1 MQERR
6 VMNKKLLE
14 IGKETLRVAIL
25 AVVSYLLTAGVIDYL
40 LVTFVG
46 NTLST
51 EMVVLITGLLTSI
64 LRGVEKQ
71 LHKEDSKFILPV

>member
-14 IGKETLRVAIL
+14 IGKETLRVVIL
-25 AVVSYLLTAGVIDYL
+25 AVVSYFLTAGVIDYL
-40 LVTFVG
+40 LVTFLG
-46 NTLST
+46 NTLSA